1 MRAASKEKGG
11 LLLFQF
17 LGLGIIFVLA
27 FIFLEDDE
35 LLFQTH
41 LRKTRPKDG
50 ESETFNYFK
59 RNRISLLWAVLSLWS
74 LTNKVLAKEL

>member
-11 LLLFQF
+11 LLLFRF
-17 LGLGIIFVLA
+17 LGLGILFVLA

-50 ESETFNYFK
+50 ES
-59 RNRISLLWAVLSLWS
+59 
-74 LTNKVLAKEL
+74 